1 MHRMLIL
8 MANMT
13 NTVVIWY
20 WVARDAAAM
29 VSVLKSAMDA
39 LLSLQQEVG
48 RKSDWRKTS
57 RAAAAVPCQQDCLA
71 LRVV

>member
-48 RKSDWRKTS
+48 RKSDRRKTS